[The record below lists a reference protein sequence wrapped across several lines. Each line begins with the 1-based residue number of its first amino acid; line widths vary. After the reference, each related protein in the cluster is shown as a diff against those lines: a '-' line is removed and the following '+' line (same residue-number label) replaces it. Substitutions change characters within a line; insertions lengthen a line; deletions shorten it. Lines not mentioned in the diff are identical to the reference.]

1 MYRAVWAVWQLLEFW
16 TSTTSSK
23 HMLSLQSC
31 SCWRES
37 ARKNQNAL
45 FAQKLK
51 KPLCFIAFFDSK
63 TEKEH
68 PAAPRDRWERE
79 ILEKF

>member
-1 MYRAVWAVWQLLEFW
+1 MILLHF
-16 TSTTSSK
+16 
-23 HMLSLQSC
+23 
-31 SCWRES
+31 
-37 ARKNQNAL
+37 AL
-45 FAQKLK
+45 FYCGFLIISIDFEKCSVCQKVK
-51 KPLCFIAFFDSK
+51 KPLRFIAFLDFK